1 MGNLKEVKFRLTE
14 QEFDKAKKT
23 SLKYGMTIN
32 AIAKFLVLNLEMP
45 KDKESWKET
54 KELNRQVGAIGNNL
68 NQMARRLN
76 STSML
81 LPNEKKEVISLLKEI
96 RNNTRLLAG
105 KEPIEED
112 KEDIIYQH
120 KSIFK

>member
-45 KDKESWKET
+45 KDKKSREET
-54 KELNRQVGAIGNNL
+54 KDLNRQVGAIGNNL
-68 NQMARRLN
+68 NQMAKRLN

>member
-1 MGNLKEVKFRLTE
+1 
-14 QEFDKAKKT
+14 
-23 SLKYGMTIN
+23 MTIN

-45 KDKESWKET
+45 KDKKSREET
-54 KELNRQVGAIGNNL
+54 KDLNRQVGAIGNNL
-68 NQMARRLN
+68 NQMAKRLN